1 MRTLTDKDLQIRDQ
15 IVDLLLPLYP
25 NIKLALE
32 EHHLDSIY
40 GRIQRLI
47 AELYEEDKRLEKI
60 FHEKS
65 YSNLSDNDDDEILSD
80 KLLNYLSNM

>member
-1 MRTLTDKDLQIRDQ
+1 
-15 IVDLLLPLYP
+15 
-25 NIKLALE
+25 
-32 EHHLDSIY
+32 
-40 GRIQRLI
+40 LI

-65 YSNLSDNDDDEILSD
+65 YSNLSDNDPNSLLNKLLRALDGNESEIDNDDDEILSD